1 MATRDGQKLPKPM
14 VAANW
19 KCNGKMTFV
28 KDLIGVF
35 NEAKIEH
42 DVDCIVAPAM
52 LHLPL
57 VQSLLTNTKFRV
69 AAQNTVPKSGAF
81 TGEVSLEMLKDAG
94 VNWTIIGHSERRTY
108 WNETNEI
115 VGSKVQAAVAQG
127 FSVIACI
134 GETLR
139 DREDGRTATVV
150 VSQLQAIASMLRE
163 SEWNKVVIA
172 YEPVW
177 AIGTGKVATPE
188 QAQEVHALIREWVSR
203 NVTHEVG
210 GTLRILYGG
219 SVTAGSAN
227 NLYAQKDINGFL
239 VGGASL
245 KPEFVQIINSTNPQG
260 SA

>member
-19 KCNGKMTFV
+19 KCNGKIAFV
-28 KDLIGVF
+28 KDLLSVF

-42 DVDCIVAPAM
+42 DVECIVAPSM
-52 LHLPL
+52 LHVPL
-57 VQSLLTNTKFRV
+57 VQSLLTNSKFRV

-81 TGEVSLEMLKDAG
+81 TGEVSLDMLKDAG
-94 VNWTIIGHSERRTY
+94 ITWAIVGHSERRTY

-115 VGSKVQAAVAQG
+115 VGSKVQAAVNG
-127 FSVIACI
+127 GVNVIACV
-134 GETLR
+134 GETLK

-150 VSQLQAIASMLRE
+150 VSQMAAIASMLRD
-163 SEWNKVVIA
+163 SDWSKVVVA

-203 NVTHEVG
+203 NVSHEIG

-219 SVTAGSAN
+219 SVTAGSAA

-245 KPEFVQIINSTNPQG
+245 KPEFVQIINATAP
-260 SA
+260 A